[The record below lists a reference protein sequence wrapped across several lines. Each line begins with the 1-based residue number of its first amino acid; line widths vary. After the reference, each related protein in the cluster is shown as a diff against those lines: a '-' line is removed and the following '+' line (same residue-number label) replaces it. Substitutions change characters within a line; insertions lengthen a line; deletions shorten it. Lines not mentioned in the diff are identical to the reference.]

1 MGEAKHMRN
10 ALTLAAG
17 LMLAASFL
25 VAPTAMA
32 QQPAMV
38 IAYLDKTGDGK
49 VDLNEYLT
57 YQQPRLAE
65 FDKDADGELN
75 LGEFRES
82 LQGKAKMNANA
93 VFKGANA
100 EGGRS
105 LTQREFLGYHA
116 FVFKQYIDT
125 NSDGF
130 MSAEEWQKIVGAG

>member
-1 MGEAKHMRN
+1 MRN
-10 ALTLAAG
+10 LLIGAGIILAAT
-17 LMLAASFL
+17 
-25 VAPTAMA
+25 VVPAPGALA
-32 QQPAMV
+32 QQPGMV

-65 FDKDADGELN
+65 FDKDGDGELN

-82 LQGKAKMNANA
+82 LRGKSKSNANA
-93 VFKGANA
+93 IFKASNA
-100 EGGRS
+100 EGGRTLS
-105 LTQREFLGYHA
+105 QREFLGYHA

-130 MSAEEWQKIVGAG
+130 MSGDEWQKIMASG

>member
-1 MGEAKHMRN
+1 MRN
-10 ALTLAAG
+10 ALTLASGMILAAAG
-17 LMLAASFL
+17 LAAP
-25 VAPTAMA
+25 AATA
-32 QQPAMV
+32 QQPEMV
-38 IAYLDKTGDGK
+38 ITYLDKTGDGK

-57 YQQPRLAE
+57 YQQPRLAQ

-75 LGEFRES
+75 LGEFKES
-82 LQGKAKMNANA
+82 LQGKAKMNAQA
-93 VFKGANA
+93 VFKASNA

-130 MSAEEWQKIVGAG
+130 MSAEEWQKVVGAG